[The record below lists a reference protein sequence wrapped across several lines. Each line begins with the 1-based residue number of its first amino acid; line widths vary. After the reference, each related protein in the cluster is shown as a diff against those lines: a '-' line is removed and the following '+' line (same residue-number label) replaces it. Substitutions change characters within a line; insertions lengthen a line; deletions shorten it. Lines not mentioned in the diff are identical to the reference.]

1 MECPHCHRQTG
12 SRSKHCGSCGG
23 FIPPAQYLLEES
35 GIVKS
40 ATPTTNKVAAPVG
53 ARSGAVPRVAKLA
66 DRFIAFVLDIVVLFG
81 VFAAADAWI
90 FMQWGTVE
98 GAQLNLT
105 TASLLMAGALNALI
119 LFAYGWL
126 LEASCGATLGKIL
139 VGIRVVR
146 TSRRSALSASAI
158 RNLLRIV
165 DGFGLYLVGLMV
177 AGCSQRRQRLGDLS
191 AGTAVVEE
199 DFSTG
204 RKLLA
209 LALGIALLSGAGFA
223 VPRICSE
230 NNVGQHSRYLN
241 QIVVQVGRTENS
253 AYFRIA
259 RLRIDIHLASNLPSP
274 SGT

>member
-35 GIVKS
+35 GIVKPAS
-40 ATPTTNKVAAPVG
+40 RTTVAAPVT
-53 ARSGAVPRVAKLA
+53 ARNHDAPRVAKLG
-66 DRFIAFVLDIVVLFG
+66 DRLIAFVLDIVFLFG
-81 VFAAADAWI
+81 VFATVDAWI
-90 FMQWGTVE
+90 FMRWGTVE
-98 GAQLNLT
+98 GTELNLT

-119 LFAYGWL
+119 LFTYGWL
-126 LEASCGATLGKIL
+126 LEASFGATLGKAL

-146 TSRRSALSASAI
+146 TGQRSTMAASAI

-165 DGFGLYLVGLMV
+165 DGLAFYLVGAMV
-177 AGCSQRRQRLGDLS
+177 AGCSSHRQRLGDHC

-199 DFSTG
+199 DFSIA
-204 RKLLA
+204 KKMLA
-209 LALGIALLSGAGFA
+209 LVLGIAVLSGAGSA

-230 NNVGQHSRYLN
+230 SNVGQHTRYLN
-241 QIVVQVGRTENS
+241 QIVVQVGRTETS

-259 RLRIDIHLASNLPSP
+259 RLRIDVHLASNRPSS